1 MICEVMTVRLC
12 FWDNHL
18 GSKAIKH
25 EEKANVTD
33 EHSVSEKLHLVKEVK
48 PTHQGTN
55 NKKPLM
61 SFITVMPHYHNRK
74 WSMPDYI

>member
-1 MICEVMTVRLC
+1 MICEVMTVRFC
-12 FWDNHL
+12 FWGNHL
-18 GSKAIKH
+18 GSKAIKN
-25 EEKANVTD
+25 EETD

-55 NKKPLM
+55 NKKLLIP
-61 SFITVMPHYHNRK
+61 FITVMPHYHNRK